1 MTNRDLGELG
11 EATLKTWVA
20 QVGVTANKA
29 SQDKRGWDF
38 ILEVPYENIKKN
50 TQPFDKLINPM
61 QCLIQVK
68 STDNNNTGRLSIKLS
83 NWVRLVKTKLPAFF
97 LILDFNGE
105 NKCQKAY
112 LIHVYKDEIKKVLK
126 RLRNLSSKIDS
137 LKLNKKSLSLKWNEK
152 NLISSLDG
160 KGLID
165 SIVDHISDFATYSM
179 RKNKLIEKTGYENEK
194 GKITFNI
201 NMPDSYKEDNFGEFW
216 VDFTLGIIE
225 NIEIKEG
232 EIWDLRFGI
241 PSPQPIKKLDPGT
254 VFKSIPEYSED
265 ILLIREVEKG
275 NEIRIP
281 VKVIVPAGIE
291 KVAKKEDLKMLLK
304 FPEGHIL
311 IAPFKSGIKYKI
323 NIPDPLEKYSH
334 KKLDLI
340 ADIILFMK
348 SIDGKIQLFLGTD
361 SLGNGLV
368 DSKKIPEDFYKWAEK
383 IKKISD
389 IAKSFNIMDQLKVKP
404 IELWQEKDKIKLL
417 NLLLSKEKIKDKIR
431 FSFDADEDFSEGERV
446 CIPHVMNIFI
456 GQFNL
461 LIVSAFLGRIIL
473 KDNSTELDYLVK
485 VEESKIIRK
494 QALNIGDEFPKSESD
509 FAKEVE
515 ELYKNEFNILNVF
528 DKK

>member
-1 MTNRDLGELG
+1 LTNRDLGELG

-38 ILEVPYENIKKN
+38 ILEFPYENIKKN
-50 TQPFDKLINPM
+50 TQSFDKSINPM
-61 QCLIQVK
+61 QSLIQVK
-68 STDNNNTGRLSIKLS
+68 STDNNTGRLSIKLS
-83 NWVRLVKTKLPAFF
+83 NWIRLVKTKLPAFF
-97 LILDFNGE
+97 LILDFNGG
-105 NKCQKAY
+105 NRCQKAY
-112 LIHVYKDEIKKVLK
+112 LIHVYKDEIKRVLK
-126 RLRNLSSKIDS
+126 RIRKLSSKIDS
-137 LKLNKKSLSLKWNEK
+137 LELNKKTLSLKWSDK
-152 NLISSLDG
+152 DLISSLDG
-160 KGLID
+160 KGLTD
-165 SIVDHISDFATYSM
+165 SIAKHIGDFDTYSM
-179 RKNKLIEKTGYENEK
+179 RKNELIEKIGYENEK
-194 GKITFNI
+194 GKITFNMNI
-201 NMPDSYKEDNFGEFW
+201 PDYYREDNFGEFW

-225 NIEIKEG
+225 DIEIEEG

-254 VFKSIPEYSED
+254 VFKSIPEHSED
-265 ILLIREVEKG
+265 VLLIREVRTG

-304 FPEGHIL
+304 FPEGHII
-311 IAPFKSGIKYKI
+311 IAPFKSEIKYKI
-323 NIPDPLEKYSH
+323 NIPDPLEKFPY

-348 SIDGKIQLFLGTD
+348 NIDGEIELFLGTD

-389 IAKSFNIMDQLKVKP
+389 IAKSFKIMDQLIVKP
-404 IELWQEKDKIKLL
+404 IELWQEKDKIKIL
-417 NLLLSKEKIKDKIR
+417 NLLLSKEPIKDKIR
-431 FSFDADEDFSEGERV
+431 FSFDANEDISEGERV

-456 GQFNL
+456 GEFNL
-461 LIVSAFLGRIIL
+461 LIVSAFLGRIIP
-473 KDNSTELDYLVK
+473 KETSAKLDYLVE

-494 QALNIGDEFPKSESD
+494 QALNIGEEFPKSESD